1 MADFVENL
9 GFEDTFDL
17 SSTNGFLDHP
27 ELIPNGSINTYAQS
41 LHKHFQLSHDNIR
54 LFFLIIAT
62 IIILICL
69 IICISICICI
79 CLNRYVEYQT
89 KINYCNER
97 SIEIGSMEND
107 GGSIWICF
115 CFRRRNHPHEKP
127 KERRLLTIQTE
138 KINTKKL
145 SVSDEIF
152 FSYKLIREY

>member
-27 ELIPNGSINTYAQS
+27 ELIPNGSINTYTQS

-79 CLNRYVEYQT
+79 CLNRYVVEMD
-89 KINYCNER
+89 IRRR
-97 SIEIGSMEND
+97 SITVMRDRLKLDRCRMTEEEYGFVFVLDVEIINM
-107 GGSIWICF
+107 
-115 CFRRRNHPHEKP
+115 RNLKN
-127 KERRLLTIQTE
+127 I
-138 KINTKKL
+138 
-145 SVSDEIF
+145 DC
-152 FSYKLIREY
+152 